1 MIYKMNTISTVFD
14 ELEARV
20 ESEKFNSSLDRIT
33 IRDYIKEVE
42 IGAFQVERDLTQR
55 LKFNVVVEVSAATSS
70 ISDDVDDILS
80 YDMIIEAIDEQLD
93 FERLNL
99 LETLAERV
107 SKQILSHKQA
117 ERVFIRIEKLDRIP
131 GSLGVEIV
139 RDCKDLEIITSIE
152 SSIINPLVVFIPNEV
167 IQSNDLLIWLDAIV
181 QNKKPTVICLESL
194 SIKQPVSLNP
204 KSNHRIELL
213 AIEQNAWD
221 LAGKDIRCVVVETRT
236 ELDWSMKNNEL
247 SVWAPSKIILDAV
260 NKPKINSKPL
270 DLAIWFANEF
280 NAENIYYLGIG
291 NIHPK
296 VKVISTPNLLK

>member
-181 QNKKPTVICLESL
+181 QNNKPTVICLESL

-280 NAENIYYLGIG
+280 NAENIYYLGNG
-291 NIHPK
+291 NVHPK
-296 VKVISTPNLLK
+296 VKVISEPNLLK

>member
-1 MIYKMNTISTVFD
+1 MNTISTVFD

-139 RDCKDLEIITSIE
+139 RDCKDSEIITSIE

-181 QNKKPTVICLESL
+181 QNNKPTVICLESL

-280 NAENIYYLGIG
+280 NAENIYYLGNG
-291 NIHPK
+291 NVHPK
-296 VKVISTPNLLK
+296 VKVISEPNLLK